1 MADKTFLIGKS
12 PEGPVALTLKRAN
25 RHGLIAGATGTG
37 KTVTLQTMAE
47 AFSHAGVAVFAAD
60 VKGDLSG
67 IAAPGDMHERW
78 VKRAAEVGVE
88 NYTAL
93 AAPVVFWDVY
103 GQQGHPV
110 RTTVSEMGPLML
122 SRILDLSEAQD
133 GALTIAFKMAD
144 EMGLLLLDLKDLR
157 SVLTHV
163 AENAEEIGKKYGLVS
178 AQTIAAMQRKLLQ
191 LEMDG
196 ADAFFGEPALEL
208 ADMIRTTADGKG
220 VVNLLCADKLIQSP
234 RLYATFLLWLMSELW
249 EELPEAGDLDKPKMV
264 FFFDEAHL
272 LFNDAPKALLDRI
285 EQVARLIRSK
295 GVGIYFITQ
304 SPTDIPDNVL
314 AQLGN
319 RVQHALRAY
328 TPSDQKAV
336 RAAAQSFRANPG
348 VDVAKEI
355 QELAVGEALV
365 STLDEKGAPTPVART
380 MVRPPC
386 SRVGPVTADERA
398 RILAAC
404 AMGLKYKTPVDRESA
419 YEILTGRAA
428 ESAAAAEAEKART
441 AEEKAAEA
449 KRIQEEKAAATKAR
463 EEAKRMAALEKEQI
477 AAEKLRLKE
486 EAIRERQREQDR
498 AVRVRTARRT
508 TSAVTRTAERVGGN
522 VLSTIGREL
531 VRGIFGNMKKRR

>member
-12 PEGPVALTLKRAN
+12 PEGPVELTLKRAN

-37 KTVTLQTMAE
+37 KTVTLQMMAE

-67 IAAPGDMHERW
+67 ISAPSDMNERW
-78 VKRAAEVGVE
+78 VKRAAETGVSP
-88 NYTAL
+88 YTPA
-93 AAPVVFWDVY
+93 AAPVVFWDIY
-103 GQQGHPV
+103 GRDGHPV
-110 RTTVSEMGPLML
+110 RTTVSEMGPLLL

-133 GALTIAFKMAD
+133 GALTIAFKIAD
-144 EMGLLLLDLKDLR
+144 EKGLLLLDLKDLR
-157 SVLTHV
+157 SVFNHI
-163 AENAEEIGKKYGLVS
+163 AENADEIGKLYGLVS
-178 AQTIAAMQRKLLQ
+178 PQTIAAMQRKLLQ

-196 ADAFFGEPALEL
+196 ADNFFGEPALEL

-220 VVNLLCADKLIQSP
+220 VVNLLVADKLIQSP

-304 SPTDIPDNVL
+304 SPTDIPDGVL

-348 VDVAKEI
+348 VDVQKEI
-355 QELAVGEALV
+355 QELNVGEALV

-380 MVRPPC
+380 LIRPPV
-386 SRVGPVTADERA
+386 SRVGPCTSDERA
-398 RILAAC
+398 KILAASD
-404 AMGLKYKTPVDRESA
+404 MGLKYKDAVDRESA
-419 YEILTGRAA
+419 YEILTGKAA
-428 ESAAAAEAEKART
+428 ESAAAAEAEAAKT
-441 AEEKAAEA
+441 QEMKAAETKA
-449 KRIQEEKAAATKAR
+449 KEQAKLDAAREKDLVAAEKARLKA
-463 EEAKRMAALEKEQI
+463 EAALE
-477 AAEKLRLKE
+477 
-486 EAIRERQREQDR
+486 REREKNQ
-498 AVRVRTARRT
+498 TARTRT
-508 TSAVTRTAERVGGN
+508 TQRATRTVTRTAERVGGN
-522 VLSTIGREL
+522 VLSAIGREL
-531 VRGIFGNMKKRR
+531 VRGIFGNMKRRR

>member
-12 PEGPVALTLKRAN
+12 PEGPVELTLKRAN

-37 KTVTLQTMAE
+37 KTVTLQAMAE

-67 IAAPGDMHERW
+67 IAAPSDMNARWTERA
-78 VKRAAEVGVE
+78 KEVGVDPFVPQ
-88 NYTAL
+88 
-93 AAPVVFWDVY
+93 AAPVVFWDIY
-103 GQQGHPV
+103 GEQGHPI
-110 RTTVSEMGPLML
+110 RTTVTEMGPLLL

-133 GALTIAFKMAD
+133 GALTIAFRMAD
-144 EMGLLLLDLKDLR
+144 EKGLLLLDLKDLR
-157 SVLTHV
+157 SVLNDV
-163 AENAEEIGKKYGLVS
+163 AENAEEIGKRYGLVS
-178 AQTIAAMQRKLLQ
+178 PTTIAAMQRKLLQ

-196 ADAFFGEPALEL
+196 ADSFFGEPALQL

-336 RAAAQSFRANPG
+336 RAAAQSFRAAPG

-355 QELAVGEALV
+355 QELNIGEALV

-380 MVRPPC
+380 MIRPPC
-386 SRVGPVTADERA
+386 SRVGPCTPAERTA
-398 RILAAC
+398 ILAASE
-404 AMGLKYKTPVDRESA
+404 MGLKYKDAVDRESA
-419 YEILTGRAA
+419 YEILTGKAA
-428 ESAAAAEAEKART
+428 ESAAEAEAAKART
-441 AEEKAAEA
+441 
-449 KRIQEEKAAATKAR
+449 QEEKAAATKAK
-463 EEAKRMAALEKEQI
+463 EEAKRMAQLEKEAI
-477 AAEKLRLKE
+477 AKAKLEEKE
-486 EAIRERQREQDR
+486 DAIRERQREQTR
-498 AVRVRTARRT
+498 AVRTRTTKRA

-531 VRGIFGNMKKRR
+531 VRGIFGNMKRRR

>member
-12 PEGPVALTLKRAN
+12 PDGPVEFTLKRAN

-37 KTVTLQTMAE
+37 KTVTLQMMAE

-67 IAAPGDMHERW
+67 ISAPSDMNERW
-78 VKRAAEVGVE
+78 VKRAAEVGAEPYV
-88 NYTAL
+88 AK
-93 AAPVVFWDVY
+93 AAPVVFWDIY
-103 GQQGHPV
+103 GRDGHPV

-133 GALTIAFKMAD
+133 GALTIAFRIAD
-144 EMGLLLLDLKDLR
+144 EKGLLLLDLKDLR
-157 SVLTHV
+157 SVFTHV
-163 AENAEEIGKKYGLVS
+163 AENADEIGRKYGLVS
-178 AQTIAAMQRKLLQ
+178 PQTIAAMQRKLLQ

-196 ADAFFGEPALEL
+196 ADSFFGEPALQL

-220 VVNLLCADKLIQSP
+220 VVNLLVADKLIQSP

-304 SPTDIPDNVL
+304 SPTDIPDAVL

-328 TPSDQKAV
+328 TPADQKAV

-348 VDVAKEI
+348 VDVQKEI
-355 QELAVGEALV
+355 QELSVGEALV
-365 STLDEKGAPTPVART
+365 STLDEKGAPTPVQRT
-380 MVRPPC
+380 MIRPPV
-386 SRVGPVTADERA
+386 SRVGPCTSDERA
-398 RILAAC
+398 KILAASDM
-404 AMGLKYKTPVDRESA
+404 ALKYKDTVDRESA
-419 YEILTGRAA
+419 YEILTGKAA
-428 ESAAAAEAEKART
+428 ESAAAAEAEALKT
-441 AEEKAAEA
+441 QEMKAAE
-449 KRIQEEKAAATKAR
+449 TKAK
-463 EEAKRMAALEKEQI
+463 EQAKLEAARDKEQVAAERARLKEQAALE
-477 AAEKLRLKE
+477 
-486 EAIRERQREQDR
+486 REREKN
-498 AVRVRTARRT
+498 ATARSRSTKRT

-531 VRGIFGNMKKRR
+531 VRGIFGNMKRRR